1 MTVSAEFDRAFRL
14 HKEGKLREAFLRYDA
29 IIQTDPTHAG
39 ALHFSGVVLHQAGK
53 HVEAIARIR
62 ASIGIDPGS
71 PDAWSNLAL
80 ATSRRTQAQPASEH
94 RSASGSKAYHLGQ
107 RPRGTIV

>member
-14 HKEGKLREAFLRYDA
+14 HQEGKLREAFLRYDA
-29 IIQTDPTHAG
+29 IIQTDPLHAA

-53 HVEAIARIR
+53 RAEAIARIR

-71 PDAWSNLAL
+71 PDACRI
-80 ATSRRTQAQPASEH
+80 SRSH
-94 RSASGSKAYHLGQ
+94 SKRSTGRKRRSM
-107 RPRGTIV
+107 R